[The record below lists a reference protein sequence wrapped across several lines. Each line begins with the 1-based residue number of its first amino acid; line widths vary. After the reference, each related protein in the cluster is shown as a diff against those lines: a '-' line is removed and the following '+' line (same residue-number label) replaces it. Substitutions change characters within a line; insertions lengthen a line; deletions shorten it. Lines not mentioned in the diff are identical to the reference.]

1 MMARN
6 KYLLFFLFLILAK
19 QSLASHTVGYDFFYN
34 CLGGNNYQF
43 TLKVYRDCL
52 PQNQGGGNPQAIAND
67 DPAYINI
74 FDGNGNLVMIDS
86 IGQTN
91 VTIVP
96 ANFSNDCINNAP
108 NVCLSQITFQFTKFL
123 PPNATGYTIVYQ
135 RCCRN
140 GSVDNLINPGETGA
154 SYFCN
159 VPPSNVVC
167 NNSARFINFPPQI
180 ICVNNPINY
189 DHSATDP
196 DGDSLSYE
204 FCTAFRG
211 ASTSNPKPDI
221 MDNPPYSSVFYNSPF
236 SALNPMAGSPQIQI
250 DPVTGLITGSPNLQ
264 GRFVVAVCCKEW
276 RNGVVINTLRREFQF
291 VVTNCSKAVVANTP
305 VFSEEPNTYIVN
317 CKDYTVNFKNISS
330 GAFAYDWDFGDPST
344 NLDVSTSAEPTYTYP
359 DTGTFVVKLIVNKG
373 STCPDSISRIVKIY
387 PEFNTDFIFSGKN
400 CPGETFTFTDQST
413 STYFPVDKWTWNF
426 DDNSAINNSQNPSHI
441 FPNIKNGYNVTLIS
455 GNSKGC
461 LDTMTKNIPV
471 EFVNVFAGNDTIFPK
486 NTFFP
491 FQGSGALSFL
501 WTPNFNLNFDNIS
514 NPIGDF
520 PNTGYYDYILKGI
533 TENGCIG
540 YDTIKLT
547 VTEGPYIFVPNAFS
561 PNGDGQNDF
570 LKIFFSGFK
579 KINFFRIYNRFGQL
593 VFQTSDINTK
603 GWDGNFKDSPAILGT
618 YFWYMNAIDEK
629 NVRKEYKGDILLIK

>member
-1 MMARN
+1 MMAKL
-6 KYLLFFLFLILAK
+6 KYTFIFIFILFAK
-19 QSLASHTVGYDFFYN
+19 QSIASHIVGYDFNYS

-43 TLKVYRDCL
+43 TFKLYRDCINGMPGAL
-52 PQNQGGGNPQAIAND
+52 TDDNPAIIYIFRGNTLISRD
-67 DPAYINI
+67 TI
-74 FDGNGNLVMIDS
+74 FQSGLTLV
-86 IGQTN
+86 
-91 VTIVP
+91 P
-96 ANFSNDCINNAP
+96 PNFSNDCVNNP
-108 NVCLSQITFQFTKFL
+108 PVVCLSQITFQFSKYL
-123 PPNATGYTIVYQ
+123 PPDINKYTIAYQ

-140 GSVDNLINPGETGA
+140 GSIENLINPKETGV
-154 SYFCN
+154 SYYIN
-159 VPPSNVVC
+159 VPQFDTLC
-167 NNSARFINFPPQI
+167 NNSASYLNFPPQI
-180 ICVNNPINY
+180 ICVNNPFIYN
-189 DHSATDP
+189 HSAIDI

-204 FCTAFRG
+204 FCEAYKGGTQ
-211 ASTSNPKPDI
+211 TNPKPI
-221 MDNPPYSSVFYNSPF
+221 VPPPPYQSVFYNSPY

-250 DPVTGLITGSPNLQ
+250 NPVTGMITGTPNLQ
-264 GRFVVAVCCKEW
+264 GRFVVAICCNEW
-276 RNGVVINTLRREFQF
+276 RNGVIINTVRREFQF
-291 VVTNCSKAVVANTP
+291 EVTNCSKAVVANTP

-330 GAFAYDWDFGDPST
+330 GAFAYDWDFGDPSS
-344 NLDVSTSAEPTYTYP
+344 NLDVSSTAEPTYTYP

-426 DDNSAINNSQNPSHI
+426 DDNSAIDNAQNPFHI
-441 FPNIKNGYNVTLIS
+441 FPNMKNGYNVTLIS
-455 GNSKGC
+455 GNSRGC

-491 FQGSGALSFL
+491 FQGSGALSYL

-593 VFQTSDINTK
+593 VFQTNDINTK
-603 GWDGNFKDSPAILGT
+603 GWDGNFKGSPAILGT

>member
-1 MMARN
+1 MMAQI
-6 KYLLFFLFLILAK
+6 KYLLFFLFLFIAK
-19 QSLASHTVGYDFFYN
+19 QTIASHTVGYDFYYT

-43 TLKVYRDCL
+43 TLKIYRDCVT
-52 PQNQGGGNPQAIAND
+52 GNPDALTTDN
-67 DPAYINI
+67 PAFINI
-74 FDGNGNLVMIDS
+74 IDNSNGNRIKKTIEKSELF
-86 IGQTN
+86 
-91 VTIVP
+91 IVP
-96 ANFSNDCINNAP
+96 ANFSNDCINNP
-108 NVCLSQITFQFTKFL
+108 PTVCLSQITFQFVEYL
-123 PPNATGYTIVYQ
+123 PPNAKGYTIVYQ

-140 GSVDNLINPGETGA
+140 GSIENIVNPIKIGVT
-154 SYFCN
+154 YFCE
-159 VPPSNVVC
+159 VPPLDVSC
-167 NNSARFINFPPQI
+167 NNSARFANFPPQI
-180 ICVNNPINY
+180 ICVNNPLVY
-189 DHSATDP
+189 DHSATDL
-196 DGDSLSYE
+196 DSDSLSYE
-204 FCTAFRG
+204 LCTAFRYLPPTPNSDG
-211 ASTSNPKPDI
+211 KPET
-221 MDNPPYSSVFYNSPF
+221 MDLPPYFSVPYNSPY

-250 DPVTGLITGSPNLQ
+250 NPVTGMITGTPNLQ
-264 GRFVVAVCCKEW
+264 GRFVVAICCNEW
-276 RNGVVINTLRREFQF
+276 RNGVKINTVRREFQF

-330 GAFAYDWDFGDPST
+330 GAFAYDWNFGDPST

-359 DTGTFVVKLIVNKG
+359 DTGTFIVKLLVNKG

-387 PEFNTDFIFSGKN
+387 PEFNTDYIFSGKN
-400 CPGETFTFTDQST
+400 CPGETFTFTDKST
-413 STYFPVDKWTWNF
+413 STYFPVDKWRWNF
-426 DDNSAINNSQNPSHI
+426 DDNSPIDNAQNPFHI

-455 GNSKGC
+455 GNTKGC

-491 FQGSGALSFL
+491 FQGSGALSYL

-533 TENGCIG
+533 TENGCVG

-579 KINFFRIYNRFGQL
+579 KINFFRIYNRFGEI

-603 GWDGNFKDSPAILGT
+603 GWDGNFKGKPSILGT